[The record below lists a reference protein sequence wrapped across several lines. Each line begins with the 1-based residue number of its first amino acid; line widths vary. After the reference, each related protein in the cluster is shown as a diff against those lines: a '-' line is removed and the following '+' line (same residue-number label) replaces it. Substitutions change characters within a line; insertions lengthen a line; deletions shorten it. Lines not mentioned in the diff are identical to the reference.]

1 MVSLILFF
9 LTDYFIGLSDQ
20 EEALHSALTAMQ
32 SFVNKKMGIEERL
45 ENCEKVL
52 RLLLRIQV
60 EAMKSSQEEQ
70 KEQVI
75 K

>member
-1 MVSLILFF
+1 MFVCFFFFWLII
-9 LTDYFIGLSDQ
+9 FIGLSGQ

-45 ENCEKVL
+45 ENCEKVV
-52 RLLLRIQV
+52 RLLLRVQV

-70 KEQVI
+70 REQVI

>member
-1 MVSLILFF
+1 
-9 LTDYFIGLSDQ
+9 
-20 EEALHSALTAMQ
+20 MQ

-52 RLLLRIQV
+52 RLLLRVQV
-60 EAMKSSQEEQ
+60 EALKSSQEEQ